1 MAPPSTT
8 RPAPASAEVPPHGP
22 TSQAINRALTRELRE
37 RLSIDERPLR
47 RCAPGQ
53 VVIAAGQRV
62 TRLPQIVQG
71 TIDAVMHRP
80 HGNGLQTVPIQ
91 FGPGET
97 VMLSYLFSGQ
107 PSTVDM
113 VAIEPTEVRWIDT
126 GEVERLVE
134 AEPDVAVLLIR
145 FLSQRLREVQ
155 GRERAWMER
164 SVPLRV
170 AAALVRMASDRDP
183 VQGEWVLAATHDQ
196 IAHRA
201 GVSRPK
207 ASLAM
212 KQLEREGFIR
222 LGRGVVHIV
231 DKPALQAKAG

>member
-1 MAPPSTT
+1 MKPPAIDETPST
-8 RPAPASAEVPPHGP
+8 GM
-22 TSQAINRALTRELRE
+22 TSQAINRALTLAMQE
-37 RLSIDERPLR
+37 RLSVKEGPPWH
-47 RCAPGQ
+47 CAPGQ
-53 VVIAAGQRV
+53 IVIAAGHRV
-62 TRLPQIVQG
+62 TRLPVIVQG
-71 TIDAVMHRP
+71 TIDAVMHSAQGR
-80 HGNGLQTVPIQ
+80 GLQTVPIQ

-97 VMLSYLFSGQ
+97 VMLSYLFSEQ

-113 VAIEPTEVRWIDT
+113 VAIEQTEVRWISTD
-126 GEVERLVE
+126 EVERLVQSD
-134 AEPDVAVLLIR
+134 PLLSVLLIR

-183 VQGEWVLAATHDQ
+183 VQGEWVLPVTHDQ

-231 DKPALQAKAG
+231 DKPALQAKSS